1 MRVAIDWL
9 KEFVDIPGTT
19 GEIADTLTMLGL
31 EAEEDLDTTQL
42 SDIIIGEVKERI
54 KHPNADKLSLCQV
67 YDGKNT
73 LPVVCG
79 ANNVDVG
86 QKIAFAPVGAVL
98 PGKFKIGKAKI
109 RGEVSRGMICSE
121 REMGI
126 SDEHDGI
133 MILNDS
139 AKVGSS
145 FVDYINE
152 NSASIELD
160 ITPNRPDC
168 FSHLGV
174 ARDLS
179 VRLKSPL
186 KSPKY
191 KRRSFKTN
199 EAEKW
204 ISLKFENAADCPRYV
219 AGVVTDV
226 KVGPSPEWLKN
237 RLESIGQR
245 SVNNLVDISNF
256 VMMEMGHPTHIFDY
270 DILGSKEIL
279 IRRGLPGE
287 LVVTLDGVKRE
298 VSTNHL
304 LVTNGEIP
312 LAIAGV
318 MGGLDSAVSV
328 NTKNVLIESAYFN
341 PTVVRRGAK
350 TLGMSTDA
358 SKRFERGADPN
369 GAENAYWRVVELLE
383 EVAGGKWIHG
393 VVDLYPKKIS
403 RDSISLT
410 RKKLDLL
417 SGCDID
423 DAFVVDTLKALGC
436 SVKGKSE
443 NWTCTPPSWRPD
455 IEREVD
461 LIEEVIRI
469 YGYDNV
475 PSKYH
480 YNGIMETHEPDPH
493 KGLSKII
500 SILTGLGFTQVFNNS
515 LLSNRKV
522 SLLDTIPVKVMNPL
536 SDTMSRLRT
545 SLVQGLLETADY
557 NVKNGTPNLM
567 LFEWGNVF
575 EQENPGFKGIV
586 EKFQLMGLIHGR
598 HSVNSVHRKE
608 SRSASFLVL
617 KGIVEALLSRLNVQD
632 VSFNSVENDALDFHN
647 AFLIETGG
655 VTIGRMGD
663 ISPKLSLEM
672 NLDLGSIFGF
682 QFDVNQLLT
691 LIENKIKYQTIVTY
705 PVVDRDL
712 NFVMDE
718 SVQVG
723 TVSSTIYKN
732 GRNIL
737 KSVVPNNVFRHESI
751 GKNKKAV
758 AFNLVF
764 QSTTKTLEDK
774 DVNPV
779 IDEIIRVISNKYSAK
794 LR

>member
-1 MRVAIDWL
+1 MRISIDWL
-9 KEFVDIPGTT
+9 KEFVNAPGSTQ
-19 GEIADTLTMLGL
+19 EIADTLTMLGL
-31 EAEEDLDTTQL
+31 EAEEGLDTSQL
-42 SDIIIGEVKERI
+42 GDIIIGEVKERI

-67 YDGKNT
+67 YDGENT

-79 ANNVDVG
+79 APNVDAG

-98 PGKFKIGKAKI
+98 PGDFKIGKAKI

-121 REMGI
+121 SELGI

-133 MILNDS
+133 MVLNES

-152 NSASIELD
+152 HSASIELD

-179 VRLKSPL
+179 VQSKSQLKSPE
-186 KSPKY
+186 Y
-191 KRRSFKTN
+191 KPRIFDHN
-199 EAEKW
+199 EAEEW
-204 ISLKFENAADCPRYV
+204 ISVLFEDPDDCPRFV
-219 AGVVTDV
+219 AGVVQNV

-245 SVNNLVDISNF
+245 SINNLVDISNY

-270 DILGSKEIL
+270 DKLGSKEIL

-298 VSTNHL
+298 VSSNHL

-318 MGGLDSAVSV
+318 MGGFDSAVSDG
-328 NTKNVLIESAYFN
+328 TKNVLIESAYFN

-350 TLGMSTDA
+350 SLGMSTNA

-369 GAENAYWRVVELLE
+369 GAIKAFWRVVSLLE
-383 EVAGGKWIHG
+383 EVAGGEWIPG
-393 VVDLYPKKIS
+393 VVDPYPKKIEQNPIELN
-403 RDSISLT
+403 RE
-410 RKKLDLL
+410 KLDLL
-417 SGCDID
+417 SGCEID
-423 DAFVVDTLKALGC
+423 DSFVNEVLTGLGC
-436 SVKGKSE
+436 TVIGKSE
-443 NWTCTPPSWRPD
+443 KWKCTPPSWRPD
-455 IEREVD
+455 LEREVD

-469 YGYDNV
+469 FGYDNV

-500 SILTGLGFTQVFNNS
+500 SVLTGVGFTQVFNNS
-515 LLSNRKV
+515 LQSNRKV
-522 SLLDTIPVKVMNPL
+522 SILDTNPVQVMNPL
-536 SDTMSRLRT
+536 SDTMSHLRT
-545 SLVQGLLETADY
+545 SLMQGLLETADY
-557 NVKNGTPNLM
+557 NVKNGAPDLM

-575 EQENPGFKGIV
+575 EQRNAGFKGIV
-586 EKFQLMGLIHGR
+586 EKFQLTGIIHG
-598 HSVNSVHRKE
+598 NLTQKSVHRDDG
-608 SRSASFLVL
+608 RPQSFLVL
-617 KGIVEALLSRLNVQD
+617 KGVVEALLLRLKIQSVT
-632 VSFNSVENDALDFHN
+632 FNAGEGDELGFQHT
-647 AFLIETGG
+647 FTIETGG
-655 VTIGRMGD
+655 KVIGYMGD
-663 ISPKLSLEM
+663 ISPQFTSGM
-672 NLDLGSIFGF
+672 DLDLGPTFGF
-682 QFDVNQLLT
+682 QFDVNQLLS
-691 LIENKIKYQTIVTY
+691 LNEKKNKYQPIITY

-712 NFVMDE
+712 NFVLDE
-718 SVQVG
+718 SVDVG
-723 TVSSTIYKN
+723 TVCLSIQKN
-732 GRNIL
+732 GRNVL
-737 KSVVPNNVFRHESI
+737 KKAEPVNIFRHESV

-779 IDEIIRVISNKYSAK
+779 IDEIIRVVSKKYGAK